1 MAHNLVDKPY
11 GVVQSKLD
19 RPPAE
24 ARRYHPGTFPALG
37 ESGTATSC
45 GYSTPKRLDMYCL
58 LHNPGT
64 WLFDCE
70 VQVERRRE
78 VPLGKDILSS
88 FAAVPHS
95 YGSVCFERGGAR

>member
-1 MAHNLVDKPY
+1 
-11 GVVQSKLD
+11 
-19 RPPAE
+19 
-24 ARRYHPGTFPALG
+24 
-37 ESGTATSC
+37 
-45 GYSTPKRLDMYCL
+45 MYCL

-70 VQVERRRE
+70 VQVERWGE
-78 VPLGKDILSS
+78 VPLALGMDILSS